1 MALSDAERKAAQRE
15 RERQALSAQSAEDD
29 YVQRELAITRATFG
43 DEPERLERSER
54 YARWRFREHRLGTV
68 AYL

>member
-1 MALSDAERKAAQRE
+1 MALSAAEKQAAY
-15 RERQALSAQSAEDD
+15 RERQRQVEATQQLEDA
-29 YVQRELAITRATFG
+29 YVERELAVTRAHFG

-54 YARWRFREHRLGTV
+54 YARWRFREHQLGNV

>member
-1 MALSDAERKAAQRE
+1 LSSRHVEDA
-15 RERQALSAQSAEDD
+15 
-29 YVQRELAITRATFG
+29 YVARELAVTLVHFG

-54 YARWRFREHRLGTV
+54 YARWRFREHQAGNV